1 MIHLWIKYVQKGKR
15 GMTKEEIIDV
25 IHKTMYQF
33 FDVCGDNEEVPM
45 TDKDELLLSVNKAI
59 CNNIKA
65 LEQPCED
72 AISRKKVLNTLFY
85 NSDNNCE
92 VVLNKELQ
100 DRIKSLP
107 PVKPTQ
113 RWIPVKERL
122 PEESLNSVIGW
133 DAYRERC
140 VFVQYIDGYF
150 QITGRDESFNITAWM
165 PLPEPYVPDTN
176 DGKMEET
183 LSYADQ
189 DTMQPA
195 T

>member
-1 MIHLWIKYVQKGKR
+1 
-15 GMTKEEIIDV
+15 MTKEEIIDV

-45 TDKDELLLSVNKAI
+45 SDKDELLLSVNKAI

-72 AISRKKVLNTLFY
+72 AVSRKAIVEMLNAREQGSVMTF
-85 NSDNNCE
+85 DHFI
-92 VVLNKELQ
+92 EL
-100 DRIKSLP
+100 IYKIPS
-107 PVKPTQ
+107 VTPTQ
-113 RWIPVKERL
+113 RWIPVSEKL
-122 PEESLNSVIGW
+122 PEDGQRVLVTQTFV
-133 DAYRERC
+133 ERY
-140 VFVQYIDGYF
+140 VVYATRFPFEETKKKYI
-150 QITGRDESFNITAWM
+150 IAWM
-165 PLPEPYVPDTN
+165 PLPKPYVPYTN
-176 DGKMEET
+176 AGKMEET